1 MFYRVGIKMNW
12 DSVLGAPV
20 FASLITAL
28 VTLVG
33 IIVSYVLSKKNLE
46 NEINSIKTQQ
56 SVERMRDLPAR
67 VAGFLDE
74 VRSGLIDETGMS
86 RLLSDIYAYGSPD
99 AIKILVSFQE
109 TNYKIGSNRNQSSI
123 SESFRVM
130 GYLTLLISQL
140 KYDLSGQY
148 VDPELYFKLKISDYG
163 KNGIT
168 ARGILADL
176 VKELELDEKF
186 ISNK

>member
-1 MFYRVGIKMNW
+1 
-12 DSVLGAPV
+12 
-20 FASLITAL
+20 
-28 VTLVG
+28 
-33 IIVSYVLSKKNLE
+33 
-46 NEINSIKTQQ
+46 
-56 SVERMRDLPAR
+56 
-67 VAGFLDE
+67 
-74 VRSGLIDETGMS
+74 
-86 RLLSDIYAYGSPD
+86 
-99 AIKILVSFQE
+99 
-109 TNYKIGSNRNQSSI
+109 
-123 SESFRVM
+123 M